1 VNTELRLK
9 DATIISFTVAIV
21 ALAVACSI
29 DYLPLMKTLAVVGVI
44 AWILMGVSCIR
55 LTLHLGFVASPTIR
69 RSEEPIMFWASL
81 TAWSAMWLIFLVLI
95 CISAWSL
102 WLKTPPGV
110 VS

>member
-1 VNTELRLK
+1 MDTELRLK
-9 DATIISFTVAIV
+9 DATIITFALAIV
-21 ALAVACSI
+21 AFAVASSI
-29 DYLPLMKTLAVVGVI
+29 DYLPVRKTLAVVGVI

-55 LTLHLGFVASPTIR
+55 LTLHLGLVPSPVIR

-81 TAWSAMWLIFLVLI
+81 TAWSAIWLISLVLV

-102 WLKTPPGV
+102 WSKTPPGV